1 VDVLVCNA
9 NTVMPPFV
17 PFEDLPWEAFAGKVN
32 GELAGAYHLTQRV
45 LRIMR
50 EQRSGRIVYVSSTS
64 VDKLGSLA
72 AHSVAKSALNL
83 YSQHVAAYAGQF
95 GIAVNTVASG
105 PVLTDAT
112 RTVFSDDMRS
122 YIRDRSVSGQILR
135 PEDLAQVIA
144 VFTEPGVA
152 VCGQV
157 IRADGG
163 VDVLDQQLGV
173 KLA

>member
-1 VDVLVCNA
+1 MEQQ
-9 NTVMPPFV
+9 MPPFV

-45 LRIMR
+45 LRKMR

-83 YSQHVAAYAGQF
+83 YSRHVAAYAGQF

-112 RTVFSDDMRS
+112 RAVFSDDMRS
-122 YIRDRSVSGQILR
+122 YIRDRSVSGEILR

-144 VFTEPGVA
+144 VFTEPDVA
-152 VCGQV
+152 VSGQLL
-157 IRADGG
+157 RADGG
-163 VDVLDQQLGV
+163 MDVLDQQLGV